1 MGFKLGSLSLTLL
14 HLRSNHY
21 SQAAR
26 KKDDLKLEIY
36 LFRIKEWGW
45 SKVTFGIDVLSF
57 PIALGVIVF
66 SYTSQIFLP
75 SLEGNMIDPSKFE
88 CMLNW

>member
-1 MGFKLGSLSLTLL
+1 LVTLKVIKTTLSDHTIGT
-14 HLRSNHY
+14 
-21 SQAAR
+21 
-26 KKDDLKLEIY
+26 DP
-36 LFRIKEWGW
+36 RIKEWGW
-45 SKVTFGIDVLSF
+45 SKVTFSIDILSF